1 MSWWVMEERY
11 DSVVHAIHEVGEYGG
26 VRGGALSRWEEGEV
40 WQRRFLSVL
49 DPAIH
54 GPLDSKIKASTKG
67 NRRFILGQH
76 LKVRLDLDY
85 LCLLKGLNFF

>member
-40 WQRRFLSVL
+40 LFT
-49 DPAIH
+49 
-54 GPLDSKIKASTKG
+54 KASHLRRG
-67 NRRFILGQH
+67 NIDGMEISSPGGSQ
-76 LKVRLDLDY
+76 DW
-85 LCLLKGLNFF
+85 